1 MRCGGERMKNS
12 RERQKQRE
20 RFLLDSFLQTLNL
33 PIDIT
38 DEREAPDFLVSYD
51 GQVVGIE
58 VTELFVPPRE
68 GTTLQAHESLT
79 SRIVQRA
86 RADYQRQGG
95 PPMHVS
101 IGFTPRCDLGGTN
114 RDNLSKAL
122 VDFLAAHPLA
132 QWERL
137 HWQPDDSWQLP
148 DEIAFVHALG
158 VPDQEFAHWAVP
170 RAGWVHP
177 LTAALLQASIDKK
190 ASRIETYRSATAES
204 WLLIVADRTN
214 PSQLFDAGEQL
225 NGCALRSPFDRTYY
239 YGYPESTVL
248 RLGID
253 TKWS

>member
-1 MRCGGERMKNS
+1 MKNS
-12 RERQKQRE
+12 KERQKQRE

-38 DEREAPDFLVSYD
+38 DEREAPDFLASYE

-58 VTELFVPPRE
+58 VTELFVPPRD

-79 SRIVQRA
+79 NRIVQRA
-86 RADYQRQGG
+86 KTDYQQRGC
-95 PPMHVS
+95 PPIHVS
-101 IGFTPRCDLGGTN
+101 IGFVPRCDLRNTN
-114 RDNLSKAL
+114 RDRLSKAL
-122 VDFLAAHPLA
+122 VDFLTVRPLT

-137 HWQPDDSWQLP
+137 DWHPDDARQLP

-158 VPDQEFAHWAVP
+158 VPDQEFAHWVVP

-177 LTAALLQASIDKK
+177 LTDALLQASIDRK

-204 WLLIVADRTN
+204 WLLIVADRTK
-214 PSQLFDAGEQL
+214 PSQLFDAGGHL
-225 NGCALRSPFDRTYY
+225 DGCTLRSPFDRTYY
-239 YGYPESTVL
+239 FGHPEKTVL

-253 TKWS
+253 TKLS